1 MFFSI
6 SLCVPTILQPVW
18 ESGTFLEAKSQICTG
33 NSPNGNGN
41 VAMSFGFMKGTVC
54 INEGLN
60 GGFVNFRLQE
70 AQSTREIWPG
80 VNCRILQIAYQTRK
94 SQLSSGVTSAVSLC
108 FLSGAILIGSILL
121 TYRACDMVMLLSE
134 CWAISIPVN
143 VN

>member
-6 SLCVPTILQPVW
+6 SLCVPIILQPVW

-94 SQLSSGVTSAVSLC
+94 SQLFLRSDFGC
-108 FLSGAILIGSILL
+108 FVVFSVWGNS
-121 TYRACDMVMLLSE
+121 D
-134 CWAISIPVN
+134 WFNPFDIPGL
-143 VN
+143 